1 MAHLGEAG
9 KLSATPLGCPGEAG
23 PLSAPLLLAVWTTG
37 ITARAADLIMSR
49 SSWEEGKPVDNYC
62 QQARSARLAGPGTIL
77 GPCVGLW
84 AQHRLIYFC

>member
-9 KLSATPLGCPGEAG
+9 KLSVTLLGCPGEAG

-37 ITARAADLIMSR
+37 ITERAADLITSR
-49 SSWEEGKPVDNYC
+49 SLWEEGKPVDNYR
-62 QQARSARLAGPGTIL
+62 QQARSPRLAGPGTIL
-77 GPCVGLW
+77 GCCVSLW